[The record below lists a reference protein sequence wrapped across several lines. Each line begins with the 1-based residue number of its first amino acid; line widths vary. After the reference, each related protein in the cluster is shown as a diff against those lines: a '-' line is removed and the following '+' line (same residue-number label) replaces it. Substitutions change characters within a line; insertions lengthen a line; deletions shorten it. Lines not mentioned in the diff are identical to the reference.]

1 MISDASIWERHA
13 GRKGAVG
20 PMKKKWRMLLL
31 AAALPLVL
39 CGCMMSASV
48 DDLYALPQLPEEY
61 KALSA
66 RLSEVLALGAEY
78 APPQAGSNLPQVQMV
93 DLDGDGADEALAFFR
108 VSSEEK
114 PLKIYIFRAV
124 GDDYQ
129 QAAVIEGSGTAIHSV
144 RYEDLDGDGVR
155 EILVSWRVGADVQSI
170 SVYAVQDLEP
180 VRLMSAP
187 YARYEVV
194 DLDGDDDLELVV
206 LRSDDTG
213 TGLSLAD
220 YYDWD
225 SGKSGLELQSTARLS
240 APVASLQ
247 GMQPGKLL
255 GGETAVFV
263 TSRVTGGDDTS
274 KALTDI
280 LLYRQQE
287 LANIV
292 LSDDTGVSTQ
302 IFRYLNSQ
310 IQPTDITGN
319 GATAVPRPA
328 QLASESRESEYWK
341 IYWHNYRADGSDE
354 QEAIT
359 YHNVSD
365 GWYLLIPKTWDR
377 RFTVRQVNAS
387 ATVHATEF
395 YSVRGQTVGEKL
407 MTIYTLTG
415 TDREA
420 QAAKPDRSMLRL
432 QGETIFA
439 VSYTDYYPD
448 WIYAVDAAEI
458 AERFRVIVKQMS
470 MGEN

>member
-1 MISDASIWERHA
+1 MR
-13 GRKGAVG
+13 
-20 PMKKKWRMLLL
+20 KKWRVLLL
-31 AAALPLVL
+31 AAALPLLL
-39 CGCMMSASV
+39 CGCMMSASA

-66 RLSEVLALGAEY
+66 RLSEVLAMGAEY
-78 APPQAGSNLPQVQMV
+78 APPQAGGNLPQVQMV
-93 DLDGDGADEALAFFR
+93 DLDGDGTDEALAFFR
-108 VSSEEK
+108 ISSEER

-124 GDDYQ
+124 EDDYQ
-129 QAAVIEGSGTAIHSV
+129 QAAVIDGSGTAIHSV

-155 EILVSWRVGADVQSI
+155 EILVSWRVSAEVQAI
-170 SVYAVQDLEP
+170 SVYAVRGLEP

-194 DLDGDDDLELVV
+194 DLDGDDDRELVI

-225 SGKSGLELQSTARLS
+225 IGKSSLELQSTARLS
-240 APVASLQ
+240 APVAALQ
-247 GMQPGKLL
+247 GMQPGTLL
-255 GGETAVFV
+255 DGETAIFV
-263 TSRVTGGDDTS
+263 TSRVTGEDETS
-274 KALTDI
+274 NTLTDI
-280 LLYRQQE
+280 LLYRHPE
-287 LANIV
+287 LVNIV

-328 QLASESRESEYWK
+328 KLLSESRENEYWK

-354 QEAIT
+354 QEAVT
-359 YHNVSD
+359 YHNTTD
-365 GWYLLIPKTWDR
+365 GWYLLLPRMWDSH
-377 RFTVRQVNAS
+377 FTVRQVNSS

-395 YSVRGQTVGEKL
+395 YGVRGRTVGEKL

-420 QAAKPDRSMLRL
+420 QAAKPDRSILRL

-439 VSYTDYYPD
+439 VSYTDYYSD
-448 WIYAVDAAEI
+448 WLYSVDAAEI